1 MAKKKIKKGEVQE
14 EAPALEAVNPDEQP
28 TPAENEESSLAK
40 SLGGKS
46 LRFSEVAELSSRQKA
61 AQIIIALGDEA
72 AAAIY
77 RNLPEED
84 VEKLTYE
91 ITRLESVSPEVSDMV
106 VKEFY
111 GLCVAQ
117 KVYLE
122 GGINYAKSV
131 LEKAFGPQ
139 QGNQL
144 LERVTKSIRTKAFE
158 FIRKADAK
166 NIMNMIV
173 NEHPQT
179 IALILSYAK
188 AEQAA
193 QVISELPK
201 DIRIEVVERIAKM
214 DRTSPEIIKQV
225 EMILERKFDSVI
237 SVELMEVGGIDYIAE
252 VMNSVDRGSE
262 KYIFDEL
269 SRKDPKLTDEIR
281 KRMFVF
287 EDIIVLDSFSI
298 QRFIRE
304 VETKDMAVALKGSN
318 KDVSAVVFAN
328 MSQRMADTVKSEMEY
343 LHNLRVRDVEEAQ
356 QKIVAIIRRLE
367 EEGEIVIM
375 KGGKDELIV

>member
-14 EAPALEAVNPDEQP
+14 EPSALDLGENPEP
-28 TPAENEESSLAK
+28 PIAAETEESSLAK
-40 SLGGKS
+40 SLSGKS

-106 VKEFY
+106 VREFY

-131 LEKAFGPQ
+131 LE
-139 QGNQL
+139 
-144 LERVTKSIRTKAFE
+144 KAFE

-179 IALILSYAK
+179 IALILSYAR

-225 EMILERKFDSVI
+225 EIILERKFDSVI

-318 KDVSAVVFAN
+318 KDVAAVIFAN

-356 QKIVAIIRRLE
+356 QKIVGIIRRLE

-375 KGGKDELIV
+375 KGGKDEVIA

>member
-1 MAKKKIKKGEVQE
+1 MAKKKIKKGEAEATPAAAPVEEPVQE
-14 EAPALEAVNPDEQP
+14 E
-28 TPAENEESSLAK
+28 TPATTASSID
-40 SLGGKS
+40 GRS
-46 LRFSEVAELSSRQKA
+46 LRFAETDALTPRQKA
-61 AQIIIALGDEA
+61 AQIIIALGDDA

-91 ITRLESVSPEVSDMV
+91 ITRLESVSPEISDMV

-122 GGINYAKSV
+122 GGINYAKTV

-144 LERVTKSIRTKAFE
+144 LDRVTKSIRTKAFE
-158 FIRKADAK
+158 FIRKADSK
-166 NIMNMIV
+166 NIMNMIM

-179 IALILSYAK
+179 IALILSYAR
-188 AEQAA
+188 AEQAS

-225 EMILERKFDSVI
+225 ESILERKFDSVI

-252 VMNSVDRGSE
+252 VMNSIDRSSE

-269 SRKDPKLTDEIR
+269 SRKDPKLTEEIR

-287 EDIIVLDSFSI
+287 EDIMVLDSFSI
-298 QRFIRE
+298 QRFIKE

-318 KDVSAVVFAN
+318 KDVASVIFAN
-328 MSQRMADTVKSEMEY
+328 MSQRMADTVRSEMEY

-375 KGGKDELIV
+375 KGGKDEIIG

>member
-14 EAPALEAVNPDEQP
+14 EPSALDLGENPEP
-28 TPAENEESSLAK
+28 PIAAETEESSLAK
-40 SLGGKS
+40 SLSGKS

-106 VKEFY
+106 VREFY

-179 IALILSYAK
+179 IALILSYAR

-225 EMILERKFDSVI
+225 EIILERKFDSVI

-318 KDVSAVVFAN
+318 KDVAAVIFAN

-356 QKIVAIIRRLE
+356 QKIVGIIRRLE

-375 KGGKDELIV
+375 KGGKDEVIA